1 MAGIEMEEDFLRDAV
16 VDVTA
21 SRGIGVNG
29 INVTACKIDK
39 GNIYLKINSPFQ
51 WKRKPVIIFHNI
63 NGGDRFRLIIN
74 DKDSGFYTA
83 KEMEAGVSIDVFQQ
97 SEIKLDE

>member
-16 VDVTA
+16 VDVAA

-29 INVTACKIDK
+29 INVTDCKVDK
-39 GNIYLKINSPFQ
+39 ENIYLKINSPFQ
-51 WKRKPVIIFHNI
+51 WERKPVIIFHNI

-74 DKDSGFYTA
+74 DKDYGIYTA
-83 KEMEAGVSIDVFQQ
+83 KEMEAGVSIDIFQ
-97 SEIKLDE
+97 